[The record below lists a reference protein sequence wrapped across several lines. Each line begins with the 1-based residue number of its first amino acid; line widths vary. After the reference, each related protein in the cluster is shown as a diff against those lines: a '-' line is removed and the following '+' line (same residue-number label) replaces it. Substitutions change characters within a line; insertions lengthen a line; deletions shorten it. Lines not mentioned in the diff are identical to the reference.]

1 MPQPFL
7 GTSFRACPSRRSRA
21 SLEAASPPAVIHRRA
36 RAHHP
41 GPYHRRSLPTPTRE
55 RAVADVP
62 RRLWVPFPRAEA
74 RFPVALGP
82 KRRSHSVPPA
92 SPTSGLSSPRET
104 VLPDP
109 SCPGPAS
116 RCSPGRCAPLE
127 TAHVRPSDPSP
138 ARASPDA
145 PWPPSQ
151 GSDAVDHDPP
161 KGTAHPRRQ
170 VGPPLKH
177 EYSGLTRSADSSP
190 LQDRPA
196 PPLSGVP
203 TPSTFS

>member
-21 SLEAASPPAVIHRRA
+21 PLEAASPPAVIHQRA

-41 GPYHRRSLPTPTRE
+41 GPYHRRFLTTPTRE

-104 VLPDP
+104 VP
-109 SCPGPAS
+109 SSRVASTREPLLSWSFCPSRDCSRSTLGPFTRPS
-116 RCSPGRCAPLE
+116 EPGRALAAKPRLRRCGP
-127 TAHVRPSDPSP
+127 RSP
-138 ARASPDA
+138 ERDRTPTTPGRTSP
-145 PWPPSQ
+145 
-151 GSDAVDHDPP
+151 
-161 KGTAHPRRQ
+161 
-170 VGPPLKH
+170 
-177 EYSGLTRSADSSP
+177 
-190 LQDRPA
+190 
-196 PPLSGVP
+196 
-203 TPSTFS
+203 